1 MKKLFL
7 VDAYALIFKYYY
19 AFLGRPMRNREGM
32 NTSVVF
38 GFVKFLRD
46 IQKRERPDLLSLTE
60 MYKVAASYGKG
71 TPGYEEV
78 MAAAARCFPYE
89 PAVLNDRALDAM
101 AAGHY
106 AEAVELLEGVASAD
120 EPVLLNT
127 LGVAYAGAGEPYKAE
142 SAFLRASEAGCRDA
156 AHNLQQ
162 VRGVIDQL

>member
-1 MKKLFL
+1 
-7 VDAYALIFKYYY
+7 
-19 AFLGRPMRNREGM
+19 
-32 NTSVVF
+32 
-38 GFVKFLRD
+38 
-46 IQKRERPDLLSLTE
+46 

-106 AEAVELLEGVASAD
+106 AEAVELLEGVAFAD